1 MKKRYLLDTQ
11 AMVFWTTG
19 ENMSPGFRGALDDAA
34 GRGEVCVSSVSFWEL
49 ALLARKGRIKI
60 ADVAGWKDRFLVHSG
75 AVLVDPDVDDMIAS
89 ALLPPHHKDP
99 LDRLLVA
106 QAFRLG
112 AALVSRDAALPAYG
126 LDVLWLE

>member
-1 MKKRYLLDTQ
+1 MKKRYLLDTH

-19 ENMSPGFRGALDDAA
+19 ENMSPGFREVLDVAA

-49 ALLARKGRIKI
+49 ALLARKGRLEI
-60 ADVAGWKDRFLVHSG
+60 ADVAGWKDRFLAHSG

-89 ALLPPHHKDP
+89 ALLPPYHKDP

-106 QAFRLG
+106 QALRLR
-112 AALVSRDAALPAYG
+112 AALVSRDATLPAYG
-126 LDVLWLE
+126 VEVLWLE